1 MCYYVFNYF
10 LWICIY
16 SSMSS
21 PIQDQGLGLG
31 QMDKSVSKEQS
42 DDEGYE
48 TPIDPTLRIDR
59 TTRRE
64 LQRDPN

>member
-1 MCYYVFNYF
+1 
-10 LWICIY
+10 
-16 SSMSS
+16 MSS
-21 PIQDQGLGLG
+21 PIQDRGLGPG